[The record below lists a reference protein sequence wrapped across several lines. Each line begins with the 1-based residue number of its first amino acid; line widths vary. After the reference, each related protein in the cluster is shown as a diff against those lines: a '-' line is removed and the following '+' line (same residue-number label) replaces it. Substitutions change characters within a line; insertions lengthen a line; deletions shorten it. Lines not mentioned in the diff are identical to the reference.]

1 MKRNTQQR
9 RRAIVD
15 LLTQQ
20 GEIGVDFFASHFDT
34 SEVTIRKDLAV
45 LESNGLVLRKH
56 GGAMLMPKE
65 RLELNGKVSKRKINI
80 AKLAATLINDHD
92 RIVLDSG
99 TTTAAMLPELK
110 AKRGLIVM
118 SNSLDVANELL
129 DLESEPTLL
138 LTGGTWDKQSHS
150 FQGKMAEQMLRSY
163 NFDLAFVGAAGLDV
177 ERGSTTFNELTQLT
191 RVMAEVS
198 RKVVVLAESEKF
210 FRKMPNLELPWDCIS
225 SLITDSELD
234 SSYKK
239 QLEQQGIDV
248 LVADIN
254 N

>member
-129 DLESEPTLL
+129 DLEL
-138 LTGGTWDKQSHS
+138 
-150 FQGKMAEQMLRSY
+150 
-163 NFDLAFVGAAGLDV
+163 
-177 ERGSTTFNELTQLT
+177 
-191 RVMAEVS
+191 
-198 RKVVVLAESEKF
+198 
-210 FRKMPNLELPWDCIS
+210 
-225 SLITDSELD
+225 SLIH
-234 SSYKK
+234 
-239 QLEQQGIDV
+239 I
-248 LVADIN
+248 
-254 N
+254 